1 MYYSM
6 MNTLLIIL
14 SSLVVIVVALPMIR
28 HSNWKFRVF
37 EYLRIQKLIA
47 VIILVVI
54 WTIVYSNDQ
63 KTISLI
69 YLITLVILGIF
80 LIYQIFPFTIL
91 AKKMIADN
99 SCTDLPSIKLMV
111 INVYQYNT
119 EYQQTIDLIKKV
131 DPDMFFL
138 VETDQKWADSISIF
152 KESYTYQIEKPLDNT
167 YGLLFYSKL
176 EIIDPKIHYLIK
188 EEIPSIELDLKLSSG
203 QMIKVYGIHPEPPVP
218 SENPDSTE
226 RDAEILKVG
235 KKVKELSSPC
245 IVIGDLNDVG
255 WSYSSELFLKIS
267 GMLDL
272 RRGRGLYNTFHAK
285 YFFLRWPLD
294 HIFVSE
300 HFTLGE
306 IKRYRNVGSDHF
318 PIGCTLYLEK
328 SSNNEQLDVCA
339 DDLEKMDEKIAD
351 AEK

>member
-1 MYYSM
+1 M

>member
-1 MYYSM
+1 
-6 MNTLLIIL
+6 
-14 SSLVVIVVALPMIR
+14 
-28 HSNWKFRVF
+28 
-37 EYLRIQKLIA
+37 
-47 VIILVVI
+47 
-54 WTIVYSNDQ
+54 
-63 KTISLI
+63 
-69 YLITLVILGIF
+69 
-80 LIYQIFPFTIL
+80 
-91 AKKMIADN
+91 MIANNTCKDF
-99 SCTDLPSIKLMV
+99 PSVKLLV

-119 EYQQTIDLIKKV
+119 AYQKTIDLIKEV

-138 VETDQKWADSISIF
+138 VETDQKWADSINVF
-152 KESYTYQIEKPLDNT
+152 KETFNYQIEKPLDNT

-176 EIIDPKIHYLIK
+176 EIHDPKIHYLIK
-188 EEIPSIELDLKLSSG
+188 EEIPSIELDIKLATG

-235 KKVKELSSPC
+235 KKVKELSTPC

-255 WSYSSELFLKIS
+255 WSYSSELFLKTS
-267 GMLDL
+267 GLLDL

-300 HFTLGE
+300 HFTLGQ
-306 IKRYRNVGSDHF
+306 IRRYRNVGSDHF

-328 SSNNEQLDVCA
+328 SRENEKLEVC
-339 DDLEKMDEKIAD
+339 DGDMDKVDEKIAE